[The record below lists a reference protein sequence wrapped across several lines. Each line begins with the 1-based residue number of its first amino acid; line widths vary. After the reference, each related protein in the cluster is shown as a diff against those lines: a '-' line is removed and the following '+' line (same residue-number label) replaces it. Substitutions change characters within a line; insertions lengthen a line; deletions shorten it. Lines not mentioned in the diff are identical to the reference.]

1 METDCTTMKFSAV
14 LSVGLLKSCVQSL
27 NSLQLSKHPEMYLDI
42 LLKHNK
48 SESNLWKQIKLHLFA
63 DPKLAK
69 KRIKI
74 SY

>member
-1 METDCTTMKFSAV
+1 MEFFAA
-14 LSVGLLKSCVQSL
+14 LFVGLLKSCVQSL
-27 NSLQLSKHPEMYLDI
+27 DSLQLSKHPELYLDI

-69 KRIKI
+69 KGVKI
-74 SY
+74 NY